1 MLSPLGVEA
10 SHQFEDVPDSSP
22 YHESIAWLV
31 NAGIT
36 VGCNVAPPRY
46 CPQASVTREQ
56 MAVFLR
62 HAAQT
67 YQVIDA
73 NGLMVGRMLRF
84 NDHSATVTFQWR
96 GATHN
101 AEVDINGFV
110 PVGTFFFLNNLTCS
124 GTAYG
129 DERSV
134 AGGLNSFVRAGANLF
149 YVGTNGDV
157 YDMLPEPVTMVP
169 GGSMVSAQD
178 AGGSCRVVLLET
190 NPAVVSFR
198 PAVLT
203 GNVAELGFV
212 PPFRVDL
219 AGLTAQ

>member
-1 MLSPLGVEA
+1 MTFPPGIEA

-36 VGCNVAPPRY
+36 VGCNVAPPLD
-46 CPQASVTREQ
+46 CPQASVTREH

-62 HAAQT
+62 RAAQT

-96 GATHN
+96 GVTHN
-101 AEVDINGFV
+101 TEVGINGFL
-110 PVGTFFFLNNLTCS
+110 PVGTFFFLDNLTCS

-134 AGGLNSFVRAGANLF
+134 AGDSTLSCAREPTSSMSARTATCTTCCLSPSRWCLEERWSRHRTRA
-149 YVGTNGDV
+149 
-157 YDMLPEPVTMVP
+157 VP
-169 GGSMVSAQD
+169 
-178 AGGSCRVVLLET
+178 AGWSCW
-190 NPAVVSFR
+190 R
-198 PAVLT
+198 PARPLCRSVQWSSL
-203 GNVAELGFV
+203 GN
-212 PPFRVDL
+212 RR
-219 AGLTAQ
+219 